1 MSSTNNT
8 TVNSVAI
15 AITNKKEEEK
25 NKLLLPDSPR
35 TKSRKYQEYTDKE
48 DYQGAAEYLQDQLN
62 KKYALMSPEE
72 LEAHLEDMSD

>member
-8 TVNSVAI
+8 TVNTVN
-15 AITNKKEEEK
+15 TVNTDKKEEEK
-25 NKLLLPDSPR
+25 RLLPDSPR

-62 KKYALMSPEE
+62 KKYALMTPEE
-72 LEAHLEDMSD
+72 LEAHFEDISD